1 MLVLDRIAKARVKK
15 TGDNRAVGQAIP
27 LLRRIDGKHNLLVK
41 ELRRAFRQGEQ
52 TPDGHFAVE
61 GVRLIDEAIRS
72 GCRFRAVFFSEAAGD
87 RTRHVLPQLSKEV
100 EALLL
105 PDALFQSAVLTEA
118 PQGVAALVHLPKH
131 AELDAVIRNAANG
144 PIVVAASIQDPG
156 NLGTIL
162 RSAEAFGAVGIL
174 LSEGTVSGW
183 NPKVARASA
192 GSVFRIPIARIKL
205 RDAVKNLREAKCR
218 LIATSSHSGIS
229 ISEARLT
236 GPTAFFIG
244 NEGSG
249 LPPAVMRELD
259 EIVSIPQ
266 KASVESLNAGIAA
279 SIVLYECLR
288 QSRAKGRQ

>member
-15 TGDNRAVGQAIP
+15 TGDNRAIGQANP
-27 LLRRIDGKHNLLVK
+27 PLRRIDGKHNLLVK
-41 ELRRAFRQGEQ
+41 ELRRAFRQGEA
-52 TPDGHFAVE
+52 TPDGHFAIE

-131 AELDAVIRNAANG
+131 AEFDAVIRNAPNG
-144 PIVVAASIQDPG
+144 PIVVAAGIQDPG

-162 RSAEAFGAVGIL
+162 RSAEGFGAVGVL
-174 LSEGTVSGW
+174 LSEGTVSRW
-183 NPKVARASA
+183 NPKVVRASA
-192 GSVFRIPIARIKL
+192 GCVFRISTARIKL
-205 RDAVKNLREAKCR
+205 RDAVKSLREANCR
-218 LIATSSHSGIS
+218 LIATSSHSGIP

-236 GPTAFFIG
+236 GPIAFFIG
-244 NEGSG
+244 NEGAG

-259 EIVSIPQ
+259 EIVSIPL

-279 SIVLYECLR
+279 SIVLYESFR
-288 QSRAKGRQ
+288 QSRKGQ